1 MNTNGVNAGV
11 NAASTQAMLCTAVVE
26 LQRKLSDLTKAMAT
40 QTRKHQ
46 QRAREMVARISSLE
60 GTVRLLQLAQT
71 TASFGD
77 EALTTPA
84 AVAAAPTTVDA
95 PLRRRKRSETEE
107 EEEDSQSTPPRAP
120 KKKRRT
126 GSATKVSF

>member
-11 NAASTQAMLCTAVVE
+11 NAASTQAMLCTAIVE

-84 AVAAAPTTVDA
+84 AVAAATTTVDA

-107 EEEDSQSTPPRAP
+107 EEDSQRTPPRAP